1 MKMLDTI
8 ISPGEFIAWQ
18 AILQSIYKWSLGLME
33 MENESASDACEAK
46 SLNWQLSYTVF
57 GLSKCF

>member
-1 MKMLDTI
+1 
-8 ISPGEFIAWQ
+8 
-18 AILQSIYKWSLGLME
+18 ME